1 MNNYKG
7 VTFLSTTE
15 YNGTIK
21 YRDKDGNIHITYP
34 VTKVQNVIG
43 LANVLSSKQDVLSAG
58 SGIIIEDGVIK
69 VTDNLIESHVVT
81 EDSYFDF
88 PAVGD
93 GNTIY
98 IASDTG
104 RSYKWDTDEL
114 KYICIGTD
122 YNAIELIDGSYE

>member
-1 MNNYKG
+1 MAI
-7 VTFLSTTE
+7 TTTE

-21 YRDKDGNIHITYP
+21 YRDKDGNIHVLYP
-34 VTKVQNVIG
+34 NTKSQNVIG
-43 LANVLSSKQDVLSAG
+43 LTNLLSNKQDTLTAG
-58 SGIIIEDGVIK
+58 SGIVIENGVIH
-69 VTDNLIESHVVT
+69 VTDNLLESHVVT
-81 EDSYFDF
+81 ENSYFDF

-104 RSYKWDTDEL
+104 RSYKWDSDEL

-122 YNAIELIDGSYE
+122 YNAIDLIDGSYD

>member
-1 MNNYKG
+1 M
-7 VTFLSTTE
+7 STTE

-21 YRDKDGNIHITYP
+21 YRDKDGNIHVAYP
-34 VTKVQNVIG
+34 VTKLQNVIG
-43 LANVLSSKQDVLSAG
+43 LTTALTSKQDVLSAG
-58 SGIIIEDGVIK
+58 SGIVIENGVIH
-69 VTDNLIESHVVT
+69 VTDNLLESHVVT

-104 RSYKWDTDEL
+104 RSYKWDSDEL
-114 KYICIGTD
+114 RYICIGTD
-122 YNAIELIDGSYE
+122 YNAIDLIDGSYD

>member
-1 MNNYKG
+1 M
-7 VTFLSTTE
+7 SITE

-21 YRDKDGNIHITYP
+21 YRDKDGNIHVTYP
-34 VTKVQNVIG
+34 VTKLQNVIG
-43 LANVLSSKQDVLSAG
+43 LGNILSSKQDVLSAG
-58 SGIIIEDGVIK
+58 SGIIIEDGIIK
-69 VTDNLIESHVVT
+69 VTDNLLESHVVT

-104 RSYKWDTDEL
+104 RSYKWDSDEL
-114 KYICIGTD
+114 RYICIGTD
-122 YNAIELIDGSYE
+122 YNAIDLIDGSYD

>member
-1 MNNYKG
+1 M
-7 VTFLSTTE
+7 STTQQ
-15 YNGTIK
+15 NATIK
-21 YRDKDGNIHITYP
+21 YKDTEGNIHIIYP
-34 VTKVQNVIG
+34 ITQIQNVIG
-43 LANVLSSKQDVLSAG
+43 LANSLSSKQDTLTAG

-69 VTDNLIESHVVT
+69 ITDNLLESHVVT

-104 RSYKWDTDEL
+104 RSYKWDSDEL

-122 YNAIELIDGSYE
+122 YNAIDLIDGSYD